1 MLAAAAAP
9 RSGVEGKAE
18 EKYIYTHNGFGFR
31 ERIKVES
38 TKKCKV
44 KIYRLKRFTYGS

>member
-1 MLAAAAAP
+1 MAATAAP

-18 EKYIYTHNGFGFR
+18 GIYIYIYNGFGFR

-38 TKKCKV
+38 TEKRKV
-44 KIYRLKRFTYGS
+44 KIYRLKRFT